1 MKGNFSKT
9 DLLKIF
15 KEYGLISIG
24 GLMYS
29 FAWTS
34 ILIPAGVMGG
44 GLNGIGLLIYYATG
58 GTDGGIPLGVTF
70 LVLNA
75 VLVGVASLLI
85 SLKFGAKTIYAIGF
99 ISVAMAVM
107 QQAVPGNVLGLA
119 DDKLLSAILGGALAG
134 AGISICFTQGGST
147 GGTDIIAL
155 IINKY
160 KTVSYGKV
168 LMLCDLIIIGCSL
181 FIFKNITSVIY
192 GYVMVAVFGY
202 TIDAVMAGNRQST
215 QVLIV
220 SKKYE
225 EIARLIFSEMRRGV
239 TLLDGEGWYTK
250 QPTKVVM
257 VVCRKYETGTLFK
270 LIKRVDPEAFMTVGN
285 VMGVYGHGFEAL
297 KK

>member
-1 MKGNFSKT
+1 MKRDQKILEYITLTIATIILDVGVYFFKFPNNFS
-9 DLLKIF
+9 F
-15 KEYGLISIG
+15 G
-24 GLMYS
+24 
-29 FAWTS
+29 
-34 ILIPAGVMGG
+34 
-44 GLNGIGLLIYYATG
+44 
-58 GTDGGIPLGVTF
+58 GVTGLAVVLSQVTALRASTLNFVINMVLLVFGF
-70 LVLNA
+70 LFLGRGFGIKTVYVSVLSS
-75 VLVGVASLLI
+75 LGLSLLDVFCPMQGPLT
-85 SLKFGAKTIYAIGF
+85 SQPVLELIYAI
-99 ISVAMAVM
+99 
-107 QQAVPGNVLGLA
+107 VLPA
-119 DDKLLSAILGGALAG
+119 FSSAILFNVNASG
-134 AGISICFTQGGST
+134 
-147 GGTDIIAL
+147 GGTDIIAM
-155 IINKY
+155 IVNRY
-160 KTVSYGKV
+160 KTISYGRII
-168 LMLCDLIIIGCSL
+168 MLCDLLIIGCSI
-181 FIFKNITSVIY
+181 FIFKNITAAIY
-192 GYVMVAVFGY
+192 GYVMVAVNGY